1 MTHCQ
6 SYSLNCFPLKL
17 PDCSSPFYLK
27 YHISTNIQP
36 FLLLTM
42 TSRRSNPPMVAGLRR
57 GDPMS
62 NLNLTVLSPTR
73 TTYYPFPVCQWSFSF
88 FSSEYHICSINNPK
102 NMSPFQRLQGEIM
115 LHPYSTVLSDFKYHL
130 FKSFQSSPHSKRVC
144 LSFEV
149 SPQLT
154 CV

>member
-27 YHISTNIQP
+27 YHISINNQP
-36 FLLLTM
+36 FLPHTM
-42 TSRRSNPPMVAGLRR
+42 TSQRSNPPMVAGLRR

-73 TTYYPFPVCQWSFSF
+73 TTYYPFLICQWRFSV
-88 FSSEYHICSINNPK
+88 FSSEYHFCSIHNPK
-102 NMSPFQRLQGEIM
+102 NMSPFWN
-115 LHPYSTVLSDFKYHL
+115 HL
-130 FKSFQSSPHSKRVC
+130 FKSFQHSPHSKRVC